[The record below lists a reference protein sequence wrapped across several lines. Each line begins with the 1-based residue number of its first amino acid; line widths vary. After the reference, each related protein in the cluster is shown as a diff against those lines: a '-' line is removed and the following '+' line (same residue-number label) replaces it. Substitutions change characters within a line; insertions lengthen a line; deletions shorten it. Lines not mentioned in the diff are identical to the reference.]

1 MTLVLAGVEKQL
13 LDLAE
18 DMECSCFGFLE
29 VPAAQVGSAAME
41 RLKMLSGFRWRSDIV
56 LVFAL

>member
-1 MTLVLAGVEKQL
+1 MEKQL